1 VSVGGRPD
9 GNGHPR
15 RRHAHAPGKADMSR
29 PAAKAPREL
38 AQDGIAVSAMLPSV
52 IATDML
58 PALRE
63 RAPRGAPASA
73 SCCTALSVIRDGL
86 DFEGI

>member
-29 PAAKAPREL
+29 PAAKTPREL

-58 PALRE
+58 PALA
-63 RAPRGAPASA
+63 RACPAWRTGECILLHGTVSDTRR
-73 SCCTALSVIRDGL
+73 S
-86 DFEGI
+86 